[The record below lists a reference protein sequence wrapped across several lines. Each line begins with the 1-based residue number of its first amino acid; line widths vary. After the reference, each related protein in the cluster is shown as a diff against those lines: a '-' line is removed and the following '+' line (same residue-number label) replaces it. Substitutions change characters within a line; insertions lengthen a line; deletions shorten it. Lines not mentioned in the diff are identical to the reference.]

1 MDQAVGRALKL
12 VVLLAIAAVLVTAGL
27 WVYLFVG
34 LIIGLA
40 GPALATGLLLYVVND
55 VYEILTAA

>member
-1 MDQAVGRALKL
+1 MDQAVARALKL

-27 WVYLFVG
+27 WVYLAVG

-40 GPALATGLLLYVVND
+40 GPVLATLCLLYVVND
-55 VYEILTAA
+55 VYEVLTAA